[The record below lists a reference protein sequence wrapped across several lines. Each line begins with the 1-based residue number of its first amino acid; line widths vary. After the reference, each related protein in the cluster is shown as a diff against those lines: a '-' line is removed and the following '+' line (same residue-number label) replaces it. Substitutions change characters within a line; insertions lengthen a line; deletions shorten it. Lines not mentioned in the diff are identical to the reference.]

1 MIQALVP
8 RSDFLGL
15 EGVTHLAAGGEAP
28 WLAAHTEALSLLAR
42 DQSGGMPGRA
52 NKDATVERARELA
65 ARLLGVDAAD
75 VALLSSTTEGVNV
88 LALALDWR
96 PGDTV
101 VVEAIE
107 FPSLVFPWTKLKEQ
121 GVEVRIVRPGDGSQW
136 NYTLDD
142 LAAAVDSRTRLL
154 ATSQVSYLTGRRHD
168 LAQLREIA
176 DRAGALLLV
185 DATHGAGV
193 IPVEAGLADIVVSS
207 CYKWLLGTQGIAL
220 FYRDPQRLG
229 ALESPIVGWHSR
241 AGPSEPHRPSHHP
254 CGGGGPLDELSLE
267 RPDVWTAPTHAGR
280 FEAANVSYLSAYLL
294 ERALAYLSRFPAAQ
308 LEAHSVR
315 LTGLVLAGFAR
326 LGLEITT
333 PQQPERRAGNATCVV
348 PAGINS
354 GALAARLAEEGVLVW
369 GGDGR
374 LRVSCHL
381 YNDEAD
387 VERLLAVLPAALAAA

>member
-8 RSDFLGL
+8 RSDFVGL

-52 NKDATVERARELA
+52 DKDATVERARELA
-65 ARLLGVDAAD
+65 ARLLGVDSAD

-88 LALALDWR
+88 LALALDWQ

-107 FPSLVFPWTKLKEQ
+107 FPSLVFPWAKLREQ
-121 GVEVRIVRPGDGSQW
+121 GVEIRIVRPSDGSQW

-168 LAQLREIA
+168 LAQLRDIA

-193 IPVEAGLADIVVSS
+193 VPVEAGLADVVVSS

-220 FYRDPQRLG
+220 FYHDPQRLG
-229 ALESPIVGWHSR
+229 GLEPPIVGWHSR
-241 AGPSEPHRPSHHP
+241 MDA
-254 CGGGGPLDELSLE
+254 LSLE
-267 RPDVWTAPTHAGR
+267 QPDVWTAPAHAGR

-294 ERALAYLSRFPAAQ
+294 DSALAYLSRFPAAQ
-308 LEAHSVR
+308 LAAHSVQ

-326 LGLEITT
+326 LGLEVTT
-333 PQQPERRAGNATCVV
+333 PNQPEQRAGNATCVV
-348 PAGINS
+348 PAGVDS

>member
-8 RSDFLGL
+8 RSDFVGL

-28 WLAAHTEALSLLAR
+28 WLAAHTEALALLAR

-52 NKDATVERARELA
+52 RKDATVERARERA
-65 ARLLGVDAAD
+65 AHLLGVDAAD

-107 FPSLVFPWTKLKEQ
+107 FPSLIYPWTRLKEQ
-121 GVEVRIVRPGDGSQW
+121 GVEIRIVRPSDGSQW
-136 NYTLDD
+136 SYTLDD

-168 LAQLREIA
+168 LAQLRDIA

-193 IPVEAGLADIVVSS
+193 VPVEAGLADIVVSG

-229 ALESPIVGWHSR
+229 ALEPPIVGWHSR
-241 AGPSEPHRPSHHP
+241 VDA
-254 CGGGGPLDELSLE
+254 LSLAQ
-267 RPDVWTAPTHAGR
+267 PDVWTAPTHAGR

-294 ERALAYLSRFPAAQ
+294 DSALAYLSRFPAAQ
-308 LEAHSVR
+308 LAAHSAQ
-315 LTGLVLAGFAR
+315 LTALVLAGFAR
-326 LGLEITT
+326 LGLEVTT
-333 PQQPERRAGNATCVV
+333 PEQPEQRAGNATCVV
-348 PAGINS
+348 PAGVDS

>member
-1 MIQALVP
+1 MIHALVP
-8 RSDFLGL
+8 RSDFVGL

-52 NKDATVERARELA
+52 RKDATVERARERA

-107 FPSLVFPWTKLKEQ
+107 FPSLVFPWTRLQEQ
-121 GVEVRIVRPGDGSQW
+121 GVELRIVRPSDGSPW
-136 NYTLDD
+136 RYTLDD
-142 LAAAVDSRTRLL
+142 LAAAVDSRTRLI

-168 LAQLREIA
+168 LAQLRDIA

-193 IPVEAGLADIVVSS
+193 VPVEAELADVVVSS

-220 FYRDPQRLG
+220 FYRAPQRLG
-229 ALESPIVGWHSR
+229 ALEPPIVGWHSR
-241 AGPSEPHRPSHHP
+241 AN
-254 CGGGGPLDELSLE
+254 ELSLD
-267 RPDVWTAPTHAGR
+267 RPDVWTAPDHAGR

-294 ERALAYLSRFPAAQ
+294 ESALAYLSRFPAAQ
-308 LEAHSVR
+308 LAAHSVW
-315 LTGLVLAGFAR
+315 LTGLVLAGFER
-326 LGLEITT
+326 LGLEVTT
-333 PQQPERRAGNATCVV
+333 PEQPEHRAGNATCVV
-348 PAGINS
+348 PAGVDS

-387 VERLLAVLPAALAAA
+387 VERLLVALPAALAAA

>member
-28 WLAAHTEALSLLAR
+28 WLAAHTEALALLAH

-52 NKDATVERARELA
+52 DKDATVERARELA

-88 LALALDWR
+88 LALALDWQ

-107 FPSLVFPWTKLKEQ
+107 FPSLVFPWAKLREQ
-121 GVEVRIVRPGDGSQW
+121 GVEIRIVRPSDGSQW

-168 LAQLREIA
+168 LAQLRDIA

-193 IPVEAGLADIVVSS
+193 VPVEAGLADVVVSS

-229 ALESPIVGWHSR
+229 GLEPPIVGWHSR

-254 CGGGGPLDELSLE
+254 CGGGGPLDALSLE
-267 RPDVWTAPTHAGR
+267 QPDVWTAPAHAGR

-294 ERALAYLSRFPAAQ
+294 DSALAYLSRFPAAQ
-308 LEAHSVR
+308 LAAHSVQ

-326 LGLEITT
+326 LGLEVTT
-333 PQQPERRAGNATCVV
+333 PNQPEQRAGNATCVV
-348 PAGINS
+348 PAGVDS

-387 VERLLAVLPAALAAA
+387 VERLLAVLPAALAAT

>member
-8 RSDFLGL
+8 RSDFVGL

-52 NKDATVERARELA
+52 NKDATVERARKRA

-107 FPSLVFPWTKLKEQ
+107 FPSLVFPWTRLQER
-121 GVEVRIVRPGDGSQW
+121 GVELRIVRPSDGSQW

-168 LAQLREIA
+168 LAQLRDIA

-193 IPVEAGLADIVVSS
+193 VPVEAELADVVVSS

-220 FYRDPQRLG
+220 FYRNPQRLG
-229 ALESPIVGWHSR
+229 ALEPPIVGWHSR

-254 CGGGGPLDELSLE
+254 CGGGGPLDALSLAQ
-267 RPDVWTAPTHAGR
+267 PDVWTAPDHAGR

-333 PQQPERRAGNATCVV
+333 PEQPERRAGNATCVV
-348 PAGINS
+348 PTGVDSA
-354 GALAARLAEEGVLVW
+354 ALAARLAEEGVLVW

>member
-8 RSDFLGL
+8 RSDFVGL

-52 NKDATVERARELA
+52 DKDATVERARELA
-65 ARLLGVDAAD
+65 ARLLGVDSAD

-88 LALALDWR
+88 LALALDWQ

-107 FPSLVFPWTKLKEQ
+107 FPSLVFPWAKLREQ
-121 GVEVRIVRPGDGSQW
+121 GVEIRIVRPSDGSQW

-168 LAQLREIA
+168 LAQLRDIA

-193 IPVEAGLADIVVSS
+193 VPVEAGLADVVVSS

-220 FYRDPQRLG
+220 FYHDPQRLG
-229 ALESPIVGWHSR
+229 GLEPPIVGWHSR
-241 AGPSEPHRPSHHP
+241 MDA
-254 CGGGGPLDELSLE
+254 LSLE
-267 RPDVWTAPTHAGR
+267 QPDVWTAPAHAGR

-294 ERALAYLSRFPAAQ
+294 DSALAYLSRFPAAQ
-308 LEAHSVR
+308 LAAHSVQ

-326 LGLEITT
+326 LGLEVTT
-333 PQQPERRAGNATCVV
+333 PNQPEQRAGNATCVV
-348 PAGINS
+348 PAGVDS

-387 VERLLAVLPAALAAA
+387 VERLLAVLPAALAAT

>member
-8 RSDFLGL
+8 RSDFVGL

-52 NKDATVERARELA
+52 NKDAAVERARERA

-107 FPSLVFPWTKLKEQ
+107 FPSLVFPWTKLQEQ
-121 GVEVRIVRPGDGSQW
+121 GVELRIVRPSDGSQW
-136 NYTLDD
+136 RYTLDD
-142 LAAAVDSRTRLL
+142 LAAAVDSRTRLI

-168 LAQLREIA
+168 LAQLRDIA

-193 IPVEAGLADIVVSS
+193 VPVEAGFADVVVSS
-207 CYKWLLGTQGIAL
+207 CYKWLLGTQGVAL
-220 FYRDPQRLG
+220 FYRDPRRLG
-229 ALESPIVGWHSR
+229 ALEPPIVGWHSR
-241 AGPSEPHRPSHHP
+241 AN
-254 CGGGGPLDELSLE
+254 ELSLDQ
-267 RPDVWTAPTHAGR
+267 PNVWTTPDHAGR

-294 ERALAYLSRFPAAQ
+294 DSALAYLGRFPAVQ
-308 LEAHSVR
+308 LESHSVR
-315 LTGLVLAGFAR
+315 LTGLVLAGFER
-326 LGLEITT
+326 LGLEVTT
-333 PQQPERRAGNATCVV
+333 PEQQEHRAGNATCVV
-348 PAGINS
+348 PAGVDS

-387 VERLLAVLPAALAAA
+387 VERLLAALPAALAAA

>member
-8 RSDFLGL
+8 RSDFVGL

-52 NKDATVERARELA
+52 DKDATVERARELA
-65 ARLLGVDAAD
+65 ARLLGVDSAD

-88 LALALDWR
+88 LALALDWQ

-107 FPSLVFPWTKLKEQ
+107 FPSLVFPWAKLREQ
-121 GVEVRIVRPGDGSQW
+121 GVEIRIVRPSDGSQW

-168 LAQLREIA
+168 LAQLRDIA

-193 IPVEAGLADIVVSS
+193 VPVEAGLADVVVSS

-220 FYRDPQRLG
+220 FYHDPQRLG
-229 ALESPIVGWHSR
+229 GLEPPIVGWHSR
-241 AGPSEPHRPSHHP
+241 MDA
-254 CGGGGPLDELSLE
+254 LSLE
-267 RPDVWTAPTHAGR
+267 QPDVWTAPAHAGR

-294 ERALAYLSRFPAAQ
+294 DSALAYLSRFPAAQ
-308 LEAHSVR
+308 LAAHSVQ

-326 LGLEITT
+326 LGLEVTT
-333 PQQPERRAGNATCVV
+333 PKQPEQRAGNATCVV
-348 PAGINS
+348 PAGVDS

>member
-1 MIQALVP
+1 MIQALAP
-8 RSDFLGL
+8 RSDFVGL

-28 WLAAHTEALSLLAR
+28 WLAAHTEALALLAR

-52 NKDATVERARELA
+52 NKDATIERARERA

-75 VALLSSTTEGVNV
+75 MALLSSTTEGVNV
-88 LALALDWR
+88 LALALDWQ

-107 FPSLVFPWTKLKEQ
+107 FPSLVFPWTKLQEQ
-121 GVEVRIVRPGDGSQW
+121 GVELRIVRPSDGSQW
-136 NYTLDD
+136 NYTLDA
-142 LAAAVDSRTRLL
+142 LAAAVDSRTRLI

-168 LAQLREIA
+168 LAQLRSIA

-193 IPVEAGLADIVVSS
+193 VPVEAGLADVVVSS

-229 ALESPIVGWHSR
+229 TLEPPIVGWHSR
-241 AGPSEPHRPSHHP
+241 AN
-254 CGGGGPLDELSLE
+254 ELSLD
-267 RPDVWTAPTHAGR
+267 RPEVWTAPDHAGR
-280 FEAANVSYLSAYLL
+280 FEAANVSYRSAYLL
-294 ERALAYLSRFPAAQ
+294 DSALAYLSRFPAAQ
-308 LEAHSVR
+308 LESHSTR
-315 LTGLVLAGFAR
+315 LSGLVLAGFER
-326 LGLEITT
+326 LGLEVTT
-333 PQQPERRAGNATCVV
+333 PEQPEQRAGNATCVV
-348 PAGINS
+348 PAGIDS

>member
-1 MIQALVP
+1 MIQALAP
-8 RSDFLGL
+8 RSDFVGL

-52 NKDATVERARELA
+52 SKDATVERARERA

-88 LALALDWR
+88 LALALDWQ

-107 FPSLVFPWTKLKEQ
+107 FPSLVFPWTKLKQQ
-121 GVEVRIVRPGDGSQW
+121 GVEIRIVRPRDGSQW

-142 LAAAVDSRTRLL
+142 LAAAVDSRTRLI

-168 LAQLREIA
+168 LAQLRDIA

-193 IPVEAGLADIVVSS
+193 VPVEAGLADIVVSS

-229 ALESPIVGWHSR
+229 TLEPPIVGWHSR
-241 AGPSEPHRPSHHP
+241 SDP
-254 CGGGGPLDELSLE
+254 LSLE
-267 RPDVWTAPTHAGR
+267 QPAVWTAPDHAGR

-294 ERALAYLSRFPAAQ
+294 DSALAYLSRFPVAQ
-308 LEAHSVR
+308 LAAHSTR
-315 LTGLVLAGFAR
+315 LSGLVLAGFER
-326 LGLEITT
+326 LGLEVTT
-333 PQQPERRAGNATCVV
+333 PEQPEQRAGNATCVV
-348 PAGINS
+348 PAGVDS

-387 VERLLAVLPAALAAA
+387 VERLLEVLPAALAAA

>member
-8 RSDFLGL
+8 RSDFVGL

-52 NKDATVERARELA
+52 DKDATVERARELA
-65 ARLLGVDAAD
+65 ARLLGVDSAD

-88 LALALDWR
+88 LALALDWQ

-107 FPSLVFPWTKLKEQ
+107 FPSLVFPWAKLREQ
-121 GVEVRIVRPGDGSQW
+121 GVEIRIVRPSDGSQW

-168 LAQLREIA
+168 LAQLRDIA

-193 IPVEAGLADIVVSS
+193 VPVEAGLADVVVSS

-220 FYRDPQRLG
+220 FYHDPQRLG
-229 ALESPIVGWHSR
+229 GLEPPIVGWHSR
-241 AGPSEPHRPSHHP
+241 MDA
-254 CGGGGPLDELSLE
+254 LSLE
-267 RPDVWTAPTHAGR
+267 QPDVWTAPAHAGR

-294 ERALAYLSRFPAAQ
+294 DSALAYLSRFPAAQ
-308 LEAHSVR
+308 LAAHSVQ

-326 LGLEITT
+326 LGLEVTT
-333 PQQPERRAGNATCVV
+333 PNQPEQRAGNATCVV
-348 PAGINS
+348 PAGVDS

-369 GGDGR
+369 GDDGR

-387 VERLLAVLPAALAAA
+387 VERLLAVLPAALAAT

>member
-8 RSDFLGL
+8 RSDFVGL

-52 NKDATVERARELA
+52 DKDATVERARELA
-65 ARLLGVDAAD
+65 ARLLGVDSAD

-88 LALALDWR
+88 LALALDWQ

-107 FPSLVFPWTKLKEQ
+107 FPSLVFPWAKLREQ
-121 GVEVRIVRPGDGSQW
+121 GVEIRIVRPSDGSQW

-168 LAQLREIA
+168 LAQLRDIA

-193 IPVEAGLADIVVSS
+193 VPVEAGLADVVVSS

-229 ALESPIVGWHSR
+229 GLEPPIVGWHSR
-241 AGPSEPHRPSHHP
+241 MDA
-254 CGGGGPLDELSLE
+254 LSLE
-267 RPDVWTAPTHAGR
+267 QPDVWTAPAHAGR

-294 ERALAYLSRFPAAQ
+294 DSALAYLSRFPAAQ
-308 LEAHSVR
+308 LAAHSVQ

-326 LGLEITT
+326 LGLEVTT
-333 PQQPERRAGNATCVV
+333 PNQPEQRAGNATCVV
-348 PAGINS
+348 PAGVDS

-387 VERLLAVLPAALAAA
+387 VERLLAVLPAALAAT

>member
-1 MIQALVP
+1 
-8 RSDFLGL
+8 
-15 EGVTHLAAGGEAP
+15 
-28 WLAAHTEALSLLAR
+28 
-42 DQSGGMPGRA
+42 MPGRA
-52 NKDATVERARELA
+52 DKDATVERARERA

-88 LALALDWR
+88 LALALDWQ

-107 FPSLVFPWTKLKEQ
+107 FPSLVFPWAKLKEQ
-121 GVEVRIVRPGDGSQW
+121 GVEIRIVRPSDGSQW

-168 LAQLREIA
+168 LAQLRDIA

-193 IPVEAGLADIVVSS
+193 VPVEAGLADVVVSS

-229 ALESPIVGWHSR
+229 GLEPPIVGWHSR

-254 CGGGGPLDELSLE
+254 CGGGGPLDALSLE
-267 RPDVWTAPTHAGR
+267 QPDVWTAPDHAGR

-294 ERALAYLSRFPAAQ
+294 ESALAYLSRFPAAQ
-308 LEAHSVR
+308 LAAHSVQ

-326 LGLEITT
+326 LGLEVTT
-333 PQQPERRAGNATCVV
+333 PQQPEQRAGNATCVV
-348 PAGINS
+348 PARHQPPVRWPPGS
-354 GALAARLAEEGVLVW
+354 RRKACWCGAVTAACVYRVTCTTMKRMSSACWRSCPPPSRRPDHHEHWSFPRKQESTSPCGA
-369 GGDGR
+369 GG
-374 LRVSCHL
+374 
-381 YNDEAD
+381 
-387 VERLLAVLPAALAAA
+387 P

>member
-8 RSDFLGL
+8 RSDFVGL

-52 NKDATVERARELA
+52 NKDATVERARERA
-65 ARLLGVDAAD
+65 ARLLGVDPAD

-107 FPSLVFPWTKLKEQ
+107 FPSLVFPWTKLQER
-121 GVEVRIVRPGDGSQW
+121 GVEVRIIRPSDGSRW
-136 NYTLDD
+136 SYTLDD
-142 LAAAVDSRTRLL
+142 LVAAVDSRTRLI

-168 LAQLREIA
+168 LAQLRNIA

-193 IPVEAGLADIVVSS
+193 VPVEATLADVVVSS

-229 ALESPIVGWHSR
+229 GLEPPIVGWHSR
-241 AGPSEPHRPSHHP
+241 ANAMS
-254 CGGGGPLDELSLE
+254 LDQ
-267 RPDVWTAPTHAGR
+267 PDVWTTPDHAGR

-294 ERALAYLSRFPAAQ
+294 DSALAYLGRFPAAQ
-308 LEAHSVR
+308 LESHSVR

-326 LGLEITT
+326 LGLEVTT
-333 PQQPERRAGNATCVV
+333 PKQPERRAGNATCVV
-348 PAGINS
+348 PAGVDS
-354 GALAARLAEEGVLVW
+354 GALAARLAEKGVLVW

-381 YNDEAD
+381 YNDEGD
-387 VERLLAVLPAALAAA
+387 VERLLEVLPAALAAA

>member
-8 RSDFLGL
+8 RSDFVGL

-52 NKDATVERARELA
+52 DKDATVERARDRA

-107 FPSLVFPWTKLKEQ
+107 FPSLVFPWAKLREQ
-121 GVEVRIVRPGDGSQW
+121 GVEIRIVRPSDGSQW

-168 LAQLREIA
+168 LAQLRDIA

-193 IPVEAGLADIVVSS
+193 VPVEAGLADVVVSS

-229 ALESPIVGWHSR
+229 GLEPPIVGWHSR
-241 AGPSEPHRPSHHP
+241 MDA
-254 CGGGGPLDELSLE
+254 LSLE
-267 RPDVWTAPTHAGR
+267 QPDVWTAPAHAGR

-294 ERALAYLSRFPAAQ
+294 DSALAYLSRFPAAQ
-308 LEAHSVR
+308 LAAHSVQ

-326 LGLEITT
+326 LGLEVTT
-333 PQQPERRAGNATCVV
+333 PNQPEQRAGNATCVV
-348 PAGINS
+348 PAGVDS

-387 VERLLAVLPAALAAA
+387 VERLLAVLPAALAAT